1 MIETI
6 QRRFTKRIS
15 GCKDL
20 SYEER
25 LRHLGLPSL
34 EYRRM
39 RGNMIE
45 VYKILHEI
53 YDPRTTN
60 SLLTLSAETKTRGH
74 SLKVEKK
81 FVNTRSFKCFFTNR
95 IITLWNKLPAECVNA
110 PTVNAFKNRL
120 DRIYSEKMFSTELE
134 DS

>member
-34 EYRRM
+34 EYRRI

-53 YDPRTTN
+53 YDPGTTN
-60 SLLTLSAETKTRGH
+60 TLLTL
-74 SLKVEKK
+74 
-81 FVNTRSFKCFFTNR
+81 
-95 IITLWNKLPAECVNA
+95 
-110 PTVNAFKNRL
+110 
-120 DRIYSEKMFSTELE
+120 
-134 DS
+134 